1 VAPHRLRYAQQEGH
15 MHIQVVSKGIDVSE
29 ALREEILGRVEE
41 GVTKYFSRTGEAHVA
56 ISREGT
62 GFRVDCSLHLPSGML
77 LNAQGEHED
86 AYRAAEMAIQRLEK
100 RLRRY
105 KRKLKNHHNDN
116 KSALPAESTP
126 IFVLQGNPSDWDDD
140 DDTDDDDID
149 ANGAD
154 AGEPVVVAERPGE
167 LRTLSAGMAVRELE
181 AAGAPFVIFRNAAH
195 DGINVVYR
203 RPDGH
208 IGWIDPSRAT
218 KTS

>member
-1 VAPHRLRYAQQEGH
+1 

-154 AGEPVVVAERPGE
+154 AGEHVVVAERPGE

>member
-1 VAPHRLRYAQQEGH
+1 

-140 DDTDDDDID
+140 DDAEYDDID

>member
-1 VAPHRLRYAQQEGH
+1 MQ
-15 MHIQVVSKGIDVSE
+15 IQVVSKGIDVSE

-62 GFRVDCSLHLPSGML
+62 GFRVDCSLHLPSGVL
-77 LNAQGEHED
+77 LNAQGDHED
-86 AYRAAEMAIQRLEK
+86 AYRAAEKAIQRLEK

-116 KSALPAESTP
+116 KDPLPAESTP
-126 IFVLQGNPSDWDDD
+126 IRVLQGSGIDWDADD
-140 DDTDDDDID
+140 DNDDESDDES
-149 ANGAD
+149 GAD
-154 AGEPVVVAERPGE
+154 AGEPVVIAERPGE

-181 AAGAPFVIFRNAAH
+181 AAGAPFLIFRNAAH
-195 DGINVVYR
+195 GGINVVYR

-208 IGWIDPSRAT
+208 IGWIDPGRAT
-218 KTS
+218 KAS